1 MSKKL
6 KRDIYSMND
15 MTESLPNEM
24 THLENMNAKLDN
36 LLMRVVNIEKILME
50 QLKKNDGVIQK
61 SEIDFSYIS

>member
-50 QLKKNDGVIQK
+50 HLKKNDGVIQK